1 MNVLLALLFLASLAL
16 GVAVLLSV
24 SRSRRG
30 TWLRSRRGQ
39 RSLGA
44 AQLAIGALWVLWG
57 VVYYKMGG
65 RGSGGGGLLGV
76 VLGAL
81 WCLQGLRRITA
92 RSGRGT

>member
-30 TWLRSRRGQ
+30 VWLRSPQGT

-44 AQLAIGALWVLWG
+44 AQLVIGVLWLAWG
-57 VVYYKMGG
+57 VAYYRMGVS
-65 RGSGGGGLLGV
+65 GSQGGGLLGV
-76 VLGAL
+76 VLGGL
-81 WCLQGLRRITA
+81 WCLQGARRLRR
-92 RSGRGT
+92 R